1 MTHQF
6 KEIELDYQKEIEI
19 MIMLQIL
26 LNFNKKNIEMLIS
39 SKPTIG
45 YTEHKPKRKY
55 LESMLY
61 QL

>member
-1 MTHQF
+1 
-6 KEIELDYQKEIEI
+6 